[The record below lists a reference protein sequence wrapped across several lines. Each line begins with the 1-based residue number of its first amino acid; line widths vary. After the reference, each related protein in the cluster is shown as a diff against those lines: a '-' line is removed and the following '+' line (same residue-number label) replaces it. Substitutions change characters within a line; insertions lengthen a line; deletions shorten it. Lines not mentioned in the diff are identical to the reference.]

1 MSWRIQTN
9 FIDKSETVNTAVPII
24 GATAIKAPKGS
35 STFYYFERGSTQ
47 QILNTYGYPS
57 KDYPSIQDA
66 IDANLKAGLF
76 ISAPNTGGKYG
87 GVFLTK
93 DGTIPFVNGTS
104 TKSIAD
110 YSAIASEY
118 PVAVADGVA
127 TVFTVTLPNPTYYV
141 NQSID
146 ISVDGV
152 SINVAATDVA
162 TEVLTTTPDVGG
174 GTYVRSTG
182 VLTFTFDSAP
192 TVGSVITA
200 TYTMD
205 IESKVYATL
214 YSHDPQADDLKV
226 QVAKDTTNSNAIN
239 MTVTRYDPI
248 QKEYFAISGS
258 PFNVSF
264 DPLGTDGYG
273 NNIYIGNVF
282 DDDIQNIFSVTVQE
296 ETLSTYV
303 DDITAKALAGGNR
316 GTAITG
322 TNLATAY
329 AVLEDKVKYPVK
341 VIFDG
346 SATSEVTAQFE
357 TLRTGNLNRTRFM
370 YCTAN
375 LSATALIADP
385 DTAAGDTTDRGLYCY
400 TLNWGIHRDVYQSR
414 DFLCSN
420 MGLIAGKMLDVLNN
434 GPGGVPAW
442 VDENGVGGQL
452 GGAITK
458 FSYPAT
464 ESQLKLLD
472 QARLNPVVND
482 PVYGPMIK
490 SWRTRQVIL
499 SDYSYIGQSSLADW
513 IVELIETQVLP
524 LQIGKLIDDFH
535 MGQVKGK
542 SETILGSVSRW
553 LEDYYVLC
561 DRTNNTAET
570 KQQQKFILTIG
581 VKFIASTATIEFN
594 FINTPQGVTVEEYIK
609 KQ

>member
-1 MSWRIQTN
+1 MSWRITTN
-9 FIDKSETVNTAVPII
+9 FIDKSETVNTSVPIL
-24 GATAIKAPKGS
+24 GATVIKAPKGS
-35 STFYYFERGSTQ
+35 GNFYFFERGSTQ

-57 KDYPSIQDA
+57 ASYPSIQDA
-66 IDANLKAGLF
+66 IDANLKAGLY
-76 ISAPNTGGKYG
+76 ISAPSTSGKYG

-93 DGTIPFVNGTS
+93 DGTVPFVNGTA
-104 TKSIAD
+104 TKTIAD
-110 YSAIASEY
+110 YSAIETEY
-118 PVAVADGVA
+118 PIATADGIA
-127 TVFTVTLPNPTYYV
+127 TIYTVTLPNPTYYV

-146 ISVDGV
+146 IEVDGV

-162 TEVLTTTPDVGG
+162 TEVLTTTPAVGS

-182 VLTFTFDSAP
+182 VLTFTFLSAP
-192 TVGSVITA
+192 TVGKVITA
-200 TYTMD
+200 TYSMD

-214 YSHDPQADDLKV
+214 YAHDPQADDLKV
-226 QVAKDTTNSNAIN
+226 QVTKDTVNTTAVNIA
-239 MTVTRYDPI
+239 VTRYDPI
-248 QKEYFAISGS
+248 QKAYYAISGS

-264 DPLGTDGYG
+264 DPLGLDGYG

-282 DDDIQNIFSVTVQE
+282 ADDEQTIFSVTVQE

-303 DDITAKALAGGNR
+303 DDATAKALVGGDR
-316 GTAITG
+316 GGTVTG
-322 TNLATAY
+322 AMLATAY
-329 AVLEDKVKYPVK
+329 DILEDKVKYPVK

-346 SATSEVTAQFE
+346 SAATEVAAKFE
-357 TLRTGNLNRTRFM
+357 ALRGGNLNRTRFL
-370 YCTAN
+370 YNTAN

-385 DTAAGDTTDRGLYCY
+385 DTAASDTLDRGLYCY
-400 TLNWGIHRDVYQSR
+400 CLAWGIHRDNYQSR

-420 MGLIAGKMLDVLNN
+420 MGLVAGKMLDVLNY

-442 VDENGVGGQL
+442 IDENGVGGQL

-464 ESQLKLLD
+464 ETQLRQLD
-472 QARLNPVVND
+472 EGRLNPVVND
-482 PVYGPMIK
+482 PVYGPVIK
-490 SWRTRQVIL
+490 SWRTRQAIR

-524 LQIGKLIDDFH
+524 LQIGKPIDDFH

-542 SETILGSVSRW
+542 SEAIVGSVARW
-553 LEDYYVLC
+553 LEDFYVLC

-570 KQQQKFILTIG
+570 MQQQKFILTIG
-581 VKFIASTATIEFN
+581 CRFTSYSNTIEFN